1 MPGPI
6 CFKSQL
12 VITPRTPIATYENR
26 SYHPLCLTCKI
37 CNKSVS
43 GENFLKDENEN
54 LIYSKCD
61 SIYGPK
67 CKKCNDSFK
76 PGSILFSIIIILKSK
91 LVNFKAK
98 LIKN

>member
-6 CFKSQL
+6 CFKCQL

-43 GENFLKDENEN
+43 GEKFLKDENEN
-54 LIYSKCD
+54 LICSKCD

-76 PGSILFSIIIILKSK
+76 PGLMSFLKINMGK
-91 LVNFKAK
+91 FK
-98 LIKN
+98 